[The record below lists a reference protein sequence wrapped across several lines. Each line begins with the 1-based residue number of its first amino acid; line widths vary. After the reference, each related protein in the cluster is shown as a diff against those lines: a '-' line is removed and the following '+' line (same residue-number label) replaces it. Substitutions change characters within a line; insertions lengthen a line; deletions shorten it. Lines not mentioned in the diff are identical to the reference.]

1 MCVCVRLRAC
11 VCGCVRILVCLQVR
25 QTKDKV
31 LRKKDLYKVAE
42 AEVLSLGRKLHGP
55 GFVLGATT
63 PRELDMKRK
72 VEVADGGVRMS

>member
-1 MCVCVRLRAC
+1 M
-11 VCGCVRILVCLQVR
+11 
-25 QTKDKV
+25 
-31 LRKKDLYKVAE
+31 LRKKDLYKLAE

-72 VEVADGGVRMS
+72 VEVAEGGVRMS